1 MSLNKLLL
9 AGLAS
14 SSFLLTACGGGDST
28 PSNNAPNPTA
38 TPAPTT
44 APTAAPTPTPAPT
57 AEPSPT
63 PTPTAG
69 VTKVQGPLDPL
80 QEEVI
85 DNVVVAQVGS
95 QLPAPLDGVTSCV
108 ALALNHLIDGPD
120 AILAGVEGL
129 ANGADPFDAFNA
141 SAAEAQAAFERFAG
155 TLQAS
160 LTSLVNRGEC
170 SSEGDTAPVAGNPLA
185 GTPLAPIGAALQ
197 GVITAL
203 QGEPGEDPNLTS
215 LTNVVAP
222 ALDELAVQLTNA
234 LPAEVSN
241 APVLGAVFST
251 LTATLGN
258 TADLLASTGAYDGV
272 AATADV
278 DTLINDLLSG
288 VLLGVLPVSEVS
300 PDAAAQIQDG
310 INTLTGT
317 LGGGIGRVITP
328 LFNEGLDGVASP
340 LLDPVEGLLASILG
354 EGNPLEGLLA
364 TFAGNGAGSPA
375 DALFGVILSS
385 TAGTPLQNLVIAAGG
400 VATPTSSPLALL
412 GQLQTVVGDIGNPGG
427 LDGVLGNAVTQ
438 NNNLGATVGTIL
450 DTLLG
455 DGGLLS
461 GLFGN

>member
-38 TPAPTT
+38 TPAPTA
-44 APTAAPTPTPAPT
+44 APTATPTPAPT
-57 AEPSPT
+57 AAPSPT
-63 PTPTAG
+63 PAPTAG
-69 VTKVQGPLDPL
+69 ATKVQGPLDPL
-80 QEEVI
+80 QDEVI

-95 QLPAPLDGVTSCV
+95 QLPAPLNGVTSCV
-108 ALALNHLIDGPD
+108 ALALNHLVDGPD

-129 ANGADPFDAFNA
+129 ASGADPFDAFNA
-141 SAAEAQAAFERFAG
+141 SAAEAQAALERFAG
-155 TLQAS
+155 SLQAS

-170 SSEGDTAPVAGNPLA
+170 SSDSDTAPVEGNPLA
-185 GTPLAPIGAALQ
+185 GTPLAPVGAALEDL
-197 GVITAL
+197 ITAL

-222 ALDELAVQLTNA
+222 ALDDLATQLAGA
-234 LPAEVSN
+234 LPAEISN

-258 TADLLASTGAYDGV
+258 TADLLASAGDYDGV

-278 DTLINDLLSG
+278 NALVNDLLSG
-288 VLLGVLPVSEVS
+288 VLLGVLPVGEVS
-300 PDAAAQIQDG
+300 PDAALQIQNG

-340 LLDPVEGLLASILG
+340 LLDPLEGLLASILG

-385 TAGTPLQNLVIAAGG
+385 TAGTPLQNLVVAAGG

-412 GQLQTVVGDIGNPGG
+412 GQLQTIVGDLGNPGG